1 MIKITGPLYI
11 QLTDVMRQFSVEM
24 GLRCINLDDF
34 KIPTLSFSFSQ
45 TMQGKNSQKHNELS
59 GWDTIH
65 RVHSVWS
72 QMTLKNFNFL
82 SLSLSWTSTRK
93 LIPQMKQIVR
103 PGDRDNVLGS
113 QCMIL
118 DYFKIIYL
126 NKSNFEDEDK
136 LKKKIFR
143 YVEQGI
149 FNCCVKI

>member
-1 MIKITGPLYI
+1 
-11 QLTDVMRQFSVEM
+11 
-24 GLRCINLDDF
+24 
-34 KIPTLSFSFSQ
+34 
-45 TMQGKNSQKHNELS
+45 
-59 GWDTIH
+59 
-65 RVHSVWS
+65 
-72 QMTLKNFNFL
+72 
-82 SLSLSWTSTRK
+82 
-93 LIPQMKQIVR
+93 MKQIVR